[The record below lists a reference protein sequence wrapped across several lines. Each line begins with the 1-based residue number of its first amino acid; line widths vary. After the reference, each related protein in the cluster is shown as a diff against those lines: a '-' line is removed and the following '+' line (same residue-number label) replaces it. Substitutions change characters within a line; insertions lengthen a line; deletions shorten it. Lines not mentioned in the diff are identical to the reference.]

1 MEIPGKMLNEPLRHF
16 VEKQGVDVSNVDKIV
31 CGRKYSAVL
40 LKNGNIGVCANL
52 LNDVNVEKEDLNAP
66 DLNKIEHRIILNAYF
81 NANLN
86 YLNHYEKTADIFD
99 GIDFMNYENIVM
111 IGLFKPLLD
120 KFKTNNI
127 KIHVFDL
134 VKKNGELVSIKD
146 EMEYIKKAETIILS
160 ATSIANNTFMDIVTH
175 SRENCDIFPLGP
187 SSIMSRD
194 MFGYKNIKK
203 IFGSIF
209 KSHDEKVLD
218 TIKNGF
224 GTKAFL
230 PFGKKV
236 SL

>member
-1 MEIPGKMLNEPLRHF
+1 MGKVINEPLKHF
-16 VEKQGVDVSNVDKIV
+16 VEKHGVDISNVDKIV

-52 LNDVNVEKEDLNAP
+52 LNDVKAEKEDFKAP

-99 GIDFMNYENIVM
+99 GIDFMNYKNIVM
-111 IGLFKPLLD
+111 VGLFRPLLE
-120 KFKTNNI
+120 KFKKNNI
-127 KIHVFDL
+127 EIHVFDL
-134 VKKNGELVSIKD
+134 IKKDGALVSIKD
-146 EMEYIKKAETIILS
+146 EMEYIKKADAIILS
-160 ATSIANNTFMDIVTH
+160 ATSIANGTFMDIVTH
-175 SRENCDIFPLGP
+175 SRESCDIFLLGP

-194 MFGYKNIKK
+194 MFEYKNIKK

-209 KSHDEKVLD
+209 KAGDENVLNV
-218 TIKNGF
+218 IRNGF
-224 GTKAFL
+224 GTKKFIKY
-230 PFGKKV
+230 GRKV